1 MIAETFYTIV
11 TLFFSYLF
19 LVSGVQKFQD
29 HLRFQGVVTNYQ
41 VLPEALSPGVAR
53 VLPILEIAC
62 GLALLVPGI
71 QNLALGAVLILLL
84 AYTFGIAINVYRGR
98 THIDCGCGAASKPQL
113 LNKEL
118 LLRNSLL
125 SLAVLAALSIKNTM
139 AIENTLPMLW
149 APWLVSLLAAV
160 FLSMAYHVFN
170 QLSANN
176 DLIER
181 GEQHG

>member
-1 MIAETFYTIV
+1 VITEIFYTIV

-19 LVSGVQKFQD
+19 LVGGVQKFQD
-29 HLRFQGVVTNYQ
+29 NLRFQGVVANYK

-53 VLPILEIAC
+53 ALPRLEIVC
-62 GLALLVPGI
+62 GFALLVPGI
-71 QNLALGAVLILLL
+71 QKIALVAVLILLL

-98 THIDCGCGAASKPQL
+98 THIDCGCGTASKPQL
-113 LNKEL
+113 LSKGL
-118 LLRNSLL
+118 LLRNSFL
-125 SLAVLAALSIKNTM
+125 SLALLAALP
-139 AIENTLPMLW
+139 IENTLPMLW
-149 APWLVSLLAAV
+149 GPWLVSLFSTV

-170 QLSANN
+170 QLIANN